1 MLFRPLLLLHLIL
14 IMSTPNSAAR
24 STPWVI
30 LKGEADGLPIIIKVM
45 EDFPPENVRERFGWL
60 AVISWRYDAS
70 ENNGMPVPAVN
81 DQMIQLEHAIDTI
94 QENELCVQVYS
105 KTGNG
110 LKELVYYIGDRDEF
124 MQTLNDALSDQPRYP
139 LEIEFFED
147 PEWGDLMT
155 VQRVYLR
162 KD

>member
-1 MLFRPLLLLHLIL
+1 
-14 IMSTPNSAAR
+14 
-24 STPWVI
+24 
-30 LKGEADGLPIIIKVM
+30 
-45 EDFPPENVRERFGWL
+45 
-60 AVISWRYDAS
+60 
-70 ENNGMPVPAVN
+70 
-81 DQMIQLEHAIDTI
+81 MIQLEHAIDTI